1 MNVLQQITAGLGI
14 QLVGSGEPV
23 ECGTIRIHYLF
34 IQRILALGSD

>member
-1 MNVLQQITAGLGI
+1 MNVLQQVPARVGI
-14 QLVGSGEPV
+14 QLVGPGEPV